1 MTLTLHLLL
10 STRFWVFVGFYRGTN
25 KCPVADKRSF
35 ALYFSVKRN
44 IFIIKKTLKDRISL
58 FKTPHDACLAPRSLV
73 FESNSQLLIFQN
85 DVTLPVMCDEI
96 RVTIKDLFVFK
107 KKFVH
112 VLRIFDKDWAKHR
125 KSLDKYFI
133 LQKDSLSENMG

>member
-1 MTLTLHLLL
+1 
-10 STRFWVFVGFYRGTN
+10 
-25 KCPVADKRSF
+25 
-35 ALYFSVKRN
+35 
-44 IFIIKKTLKDRISL
+44 
-58 FKTPHDACLAPRSLV
+58 
-73 FESNSQLLIFQN
+73 
-85 DVTLPVMCDEI
+85 MCDEI